1 VKAIDPVF
9 KRGDLVAFWP
19 ALLELV
25 AIAPERRDVSQKK
38 SHYLASLA
46 ARSLSRGDPQAALDF
61 LDLAARS
68 VESSHL
74 TEFLIQ
80 ERKAFRREAERA
92 LAIRADPSPR
102 RP

>member
-1 VKAIDPVF
+1 M
-9 KRGDLVAFWP
+9 AFWT

-80 ERKAFRREAERA
+80 ERDVFRREAERA